1 MKNLFKSLAAF
12 QQEVKVIHK
21 ATQGYGYSYTDLP
34 KIFSEINPLLQK
46 HGLGF
51 TQLINTNEGHNYL
64 VTLVFHIESGEKI
77 ESSTL
82 IPIVQLKGMN
92 EYQCFGS
99 GVTYFRRYCLS
110 SILGLVTDK
119 DTDAS
124 GEQVKHEPK
133 KPAIDNKRFLEALR
147 TIQQGEFTAEK
158 LKAKFELTEEQTN
171 AINEL

>member
-1 MKNLFKSLAAF
+1 
-12 QQEVKVIHK
+12 
-21 ATQGYGYSYTDLP
+21 
-34 KIFSEINPLLQK
+34 
-46 HGLGF
+46 
-51 TQLINTNEGHNYL
+51 
-64 VTLVFHIESGEKI
+64 
-77 ESSTL
+77 
-82 IPIVQLKGMN
+82 
-92 EYQCFGS
+92 
-99 GVTYFRRYCLS
+99 LS